1 MIWSHLTLIVALLET
16 FISDSIQFTIT
27 HPYSTLIYNYVTVS
41 CETSFL
47 LLRFILIFCVPVYD
61 FVSFAAICVK
71 NVFFSPLFYV
81 VYFVNVDPWGVVV
94 LLIFMLCSVTL
105 LRKTLCCNP
114 RVLLDTW
121 TNSWL
126 NCDNEDIYIFCLF
139 KIT

>member
-1 MIWSHLTLIVALLET
+1 MSLSLVKRPFYCFVL
-16 FISDSIQFTIT
+16 S
-27 HPYSTLIYNYVTVS
+27 
-41 CETSFL
+41 SF
-47 LLRFILIFCVPVYD
+47 FSVPVYD

-81 VYFVNVDPWGVVV
+81 VYLVNVDPWGVVV

-139 KIT
+139 KITLSTISLM